1 MTAGFEFIYQM
12 TVLQTNLSISQQHIG
27 DFSSYSV
34 RVNNSLGSTEQ
45 TFVIRANEQP
55 SIPQQL
61 LVVDAMVTE
70 SSITVQW
77 TPGFNGGEEQWFV
90 IGFKKAADE
99 SWTNEN
105 VSSTVTRLT
114 IGELAAGTEY
124 KVKMYAENIIGKS
137 DDTTV
142 LSVITKS
149 SISDNGSS
157 PTVGAAVGGS
167 VAGTI
172 AVVLAVL

>member
-1 MTAGFEFIYQM
+1 
-12 TVLQTNLSISQQHIG
+12 
-27 DFSSYSV
+27 
-34 RVNNSLGSTEQ
+34 
-45 TFVIRANEQP
+45 
-55 SIPQQL
+55 
-61 LVVDAMVTE
+61 
-70 SSITVQW
+70 
-77 TPGFNGGEEQWFV
+77 
-90 IGFKKAADE
+90 
-99 SWTNEN
+99 
-105 VSSTVTRLT
+105 
-114 IGELAAGTEY
+114 
-124 KVKMYAENIIGKS
+124 MYAENIIGKS